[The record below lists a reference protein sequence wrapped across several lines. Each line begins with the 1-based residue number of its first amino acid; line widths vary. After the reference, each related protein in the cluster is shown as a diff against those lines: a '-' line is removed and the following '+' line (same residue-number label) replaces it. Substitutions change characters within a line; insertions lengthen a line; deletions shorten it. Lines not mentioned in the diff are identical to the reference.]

1 MRRLTA
7 VSLVVMITGLAIGLV
22 LRRAASEMGSPG
34 LRPTRLFSQVVSH
47 VERFA
52 VDSHQANELYQ
63 RAAEGVLSE
72 LTDPYAALLVGSRRE
87 AVASQASGNYTG
99 LGIQADARGGTVIVI
114 SAWPDSPADRAGIR
128 TGDRI
133 IEIDGQSVDSVDSN
147 RLGTLLRGEPGS
159 TISLKVRRPGV
170 GGVMSF
176 TIRRGE
182 VHRRSVSTGIMLES
196 GTGYVAVNRTAARA
210 SSELRSEIDSLRR
223 LGARSLV
230 LDLRGN
236 PGGLVE
242 EGVAIAEMFLSQGQM
257 ILETRGRIP
266 SVLQQYRDTEV
277 EPWPDMPMVVLV
289 NEGTASAAEIIAGAL
304 QDHDR
309 ALIIGQPTYGKGS
322 VQSVFA
328 LGNDAALR
336 LTTGRWYT
344 PSGRSIQRV
353 GAPAAAAVA
362 TTAAADTGVRFQ
374 SSKGRM
380 LLGGGGITPDRLV
393 RRDSLRP
400 NDREFQELLGAR
412 FPQYRDAVATV
423 ALSDKVKGI
432 AQSHDFLVTPLL
444 RRALID
450 ELGKRNLELGD
461 EELAPFLEILDRD
474 LGNDIARYHLG
485 RAAEIRRRARYDAQ
499 LQVALAALKSAVT
512 PLALLG
518 IE

>member
-1 MRRLTA
+1 MRRLIA
-7 VSLVVMITGLAIGLV
+7 VSLVVVVTGLAIGLV
-22 LRRAASEMGSPG
+22 LRQTASNVGNSG
-34 LRPTRLFSQVVSH
+34 LRPTRLFNQVMSH
-47 VERFA
+47 VEQFA
-52 VDSHQANELYQ
+52 VDSHQINELYE

-72 LTDPYAALLVGSRRE
+72 LTDPYAALLVGNRRE

-133 IEIDGQSVDSVDSN
+133 IEIDSLPVDSVDSE

-159 TISLKVRRPGV
+159 TIDLKIRRPGV
-170 GGVMSF
+170 SGTMSF
-176 TIRRGE
+176 TVRRGE
-182 VHRRSVSTGIMLES
+182 VHRRSVSTGIMLEG
-196 GTGYVAVNRTAARA
+196 GTGYVALSRTAARA
-210 SSELRSEIDSLRR
+210 SSELKSEIDSLRR
-223 LGARSLV
+223 LGARSLI

-242 EGVAIAEMFLSQGQM
+242 EGVAIAEMFLNPDQV

-266 SVLQQYRDTEV
+266 SVLHQYSDTGV
-277 EPWPDMPMVVLV
+277 ELWPEMPVVVLV

-309 ALIIGQPTYGKGS
+309 ALIVGQPTYGKGS
-322 VQSVFA
+322 VQSVFT
-328 LGNDAALR
+328 LGNDASLR

-353 GAPAAAAVA
+353 GAPAAVAVA
-362 TTAAADTGVRFQ
+362 AAAAADTGVRFQ

-423 ALSDKVKGI
+423 ALSDRIKGLTLG
-432 AQSHDFLVTPLL
+432 HDFVVTPML

-450 ELGKRNLELGD
+450 ELGKRRLELGD
-461 EELAPFLEILDRD
+461 EELAPFQEILDRD

-485 RAAEIRRRARYDAQ
+485 RAAEIQRRARYDAQ
-499 LQVALAALKSAVT
+499 LQVALVALRSAAT